1 MIDDR
6 TSATLRASNGGGWLA
21 VTDAVM
27 GGVSV
32 AVLESAVIL
41 DKPCLHLHGK
51 VSLENN
57 GGFLQ
62 ASLDL
67 ATGEWLDASAYRG
80 IAIEV
85 YGNGETYNLH
95 LRTED
100 TRLVWQSYRVTFQ
113 ALPYWQNLYFP
124 FDSFVPHRIGKPLNR
139 ASLGRLGV
147 VAIGREMQADVHFS
161 RVALHACK
169 PNIAIT
175 GER

>member
-6 TSATLRASNGGGWLA
+6 TSATVRASNGAVWRA

-32 AVLESAVIL
+32 AGLETAVISG
-41 DKPCLHLHGK
+41 KSCLHLHGK

-67 ATGEWLDASAYRG
+67 AGGDTLDASGYDG

-85 YGNGETYNLH
+85 LGNGESYKLH
-95 LRTED
+95 LRTGD
-100 TRLVWQSYRVTFQ
+100 THLVWQSYRVTFQ

>member
-21 VTDAVM
+21 VTDTVM
-27 GGVSV
+27 GGRSA
-32 AVLESAVIL
+32 AVLESALIA

-67 ATGEWLDASAYRG
+67 AGGDTLDASGYDG

-85 YGNGETYNLH
+85 LGNGEHYNLH
-95 LRTED
+95 LRTGD
-100 TRLVWQSYRVTFQ
+100 THLVWQSYRVTFQ

-124 FDSFVPHRIGKPLNR
+124 FDSFVPHRIGSPLNR
-139 ASLGRLGV
+139 ARLRRLGV
-147 VAIGREMQADVHFS
+147 VAIGREMRADVHFS
-161 RVALHACK
+161 RVALYGCK
-169 PNIAIT
+169 PTIAIT